1 MRPSLD
7 DIPDCSQVPQGQ
19 SRARRPENNQRRA
32 TGFPSPAE
40 DSAEHWLDLNELLV
54 SHRAATFFVNVKG
67 RSMEGAGISDGD
79 TLIVDRSLQPGNND
93 VVVALLDGEYTVRR
107 LRRTG
112 NRVTLLSEN
121 PDYEP
126 LDVSPQHQFEVWG
139 VVTFVIHPM

>member
-1 MRPSLD
+1 MYPATD
-7 DIPDCSQVPQGQ
+7 HMPDWSQVPQGL
-19 SRARRPENNQRRA
+19 SRAHRPENNQKRA

-40 DSAEHWLDLNELLV
+40 DSAEHWLDLNEHLV

-67 RSMEGAGISDGD
+67 RAMEGAGISDGD
-79 TLIVDRSLQPGNND
+79 TLIVDRALQPGDGD
-93 VVVALLDGEYTVRR
+93 VVVALVEGEYTIRR

-112 NRVTLLSEN
+112 SRVTLLSEN

-126 LDVSPQHQFEVWG
+126 LDISPQHQFEVWG